1 MILHENLIS
10 VDVLNDYWKIHKTTR
25 ESVYYLDELIK
36 FITNNNI
43 QINEKDKILYRYK
56 ILSKKFHEIDKNNF
70 KKEIMNI
77 NENKLEKEVAAEAY
91 ISIGQQFKLII
102 KYINLKAE
110 LDELQYGLLRNLVD
124 YENKK
129 NKILVKDNS
138 LAKQK
143 MKKIQIDNSIRHIL
157 KQSNEKDKLDT
168 YKIFIDTKGMKSR
181 ELNEL
186 KKELSNEGYNNNYFI
201 YDIKDYTYLLKDIK
215 LELRDELNLK
225 DKLELIL
232 MEDEKNKKIEK
243 RNNLQFWFNI
253 IFGVG
258 TLLGLL
264 VSIIGLILDN
274 FISK

>member
-36 FITNNNI
+36 FINNNNI
-43 QINEKDKILYRYK
+43 QINEKILYRYK

-110 LDELQYGLLRNLVD
+110 LDKLQYDLLRNLVD

>member
-110 LDELQYGLLRNLVD
+110 LDELQYDLLRNLVD

-129 NKILVKDNS
+129 
-138 LAKQK
+138 
-143 MKKIQIDNSIRHIL
+143 
-157 KQSNEKDKLDT
+157 
-168 YKIFIDTKGMKSR
+168 
-181 ELNEL
+181 
-186 KKELSNEGYNNNYFI
+186 
-201 YDIKDYTYLLKDIK
+201 IK
-215 LELRDELNLK
+215 
-225 DKLELIL
+225 
-232 MEDEKNKKIEK
+232 
-243 RNNLQFWFNI
+243 F
-253 IFGVG
+253 
-258 TLLGLL
+258 
-264 VSIIGLILDN
+264 
-274 FISK
+274 

>member
-36 FITNNNI
+36 FINNNNI

-110 LDELQYGLLRNLVD
+110 LDELQYDLLRNLVD

>member
-110 LDELQYGLLRNLVD
+110 LDELQYYLLRNLVD

>member
-110 LDELQYGLLRNLVD
+110 LDELQYDLLRNLVD

>member
-36 FITNNNI
+36 FINNNNI
-43 QINEKDKILYRYK
+43 QINEKDKILYLYK

-110 LDELQYGLLRNLVD
+110 LDELQYDLLRNLVD

>member
-1 MILHENLIS
+1 
-10 VDVLNDYWKIHKTTR
+10 
-25 ESVYYLDELIK
+25 
-36 FITNNNI
+36 
-43 QINEKDKILYRYK
+43 
-56 ILSKKFHEIDKNNF
+56 
-70 KKEIMNI
+70 
-77 NENKLEKEVAAEAY
+77 
-91 ISIGQQFKLII
+91 
-102 KYINLKAE
+102 
-110 LDELQYGLLRNLVD
+110 
-124 YENKK
+124 
-129 NKILVKDNS
+129 
-138 LAKQK
+138 

-274 FISK
+274 FKSK

>member
-36 FITNNNI
+36 FINNNNI

-110 LDELQYGLLRNLVD
+110 LDELQYDLLRNLVD

-129 NKILVKDNS
+129 NKILVKDNR

>member
-36 FITNNNI
+36 FINNNNI

-110 LDELQYGLLRNLVD
+110 LDKLQYDLLRNLVD